1 MNQPLYRVKIARVR
15 PDVKEQRRA
24 IQLLAGGHDFHGS
37 GNLKAVVS
45 TGGLAQGTRNSFGSG
60 VYYTQDKPAWEYW
73 RTTLAN
79 GPREGGLV
87 VPRELSQS
95 APAQLF
101 KPVPGAYR
109 VGPDISLT
117 KGITLVADKTNPAA
131 VEAQRAAQRQFGVR
145 AISLQALEQA
155 AGATR
160 SSAYQKLLQVGKN
173 NPGLG
178 RVLAPVERGLY
189 GIKNLVASRF

>member
-1 MNQPLYRVKIARVR
+1 MPLYRVKSARVR

-24 IQLLAGGHDFHGS
+24 MQLLAGGHDFHGS
-37 GNLKAVVS
+37 GNLSAVVS

-60 VYYTQDKPAWEYW
+60 VYYTQDRPAWEYW
-73 RTTLAN
+73 RDTLAN
-79 GPREGGLV
+79 GPREGGVV

-95 APAQLF
+95 TPAQLF

-109 VGPDISLT
+109 VGPNIPLS
-117 KGITLVADKTNPAA
+117 KGITFVADKANSAA
-131 VEAQRAAQRQFGVR
+131 LEAQRTAQRQFGVR

-155 AGATR
+155 AGVAR
-160 SSAYQKLLQVGKN
+160 SSTYQKLLQASKN

-178 RVLAPVERGLY
+178 RALAPLERGLY
-189 GIKNLVASRF
+189 GLKNLVSSRF